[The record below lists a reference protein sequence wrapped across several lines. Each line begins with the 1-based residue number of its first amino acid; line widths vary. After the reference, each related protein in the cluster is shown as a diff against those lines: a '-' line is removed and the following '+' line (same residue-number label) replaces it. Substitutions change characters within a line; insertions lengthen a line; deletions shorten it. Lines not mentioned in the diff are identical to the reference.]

1 MRTHLA
7 DSVAIEVAA
16 GLKSVTVAQGYLR
29 AGANWLATTDGMQIA
44 TLALTSEN

>member
-7 DSVAIEVAA
+7 DSVAIEVAG
-16 GLKSVTVAQGYLR
+16 GLKSVTLAQNYIRG
-29 AGANWLATTDGMQIA
+29 GASWLATTDGMQIA